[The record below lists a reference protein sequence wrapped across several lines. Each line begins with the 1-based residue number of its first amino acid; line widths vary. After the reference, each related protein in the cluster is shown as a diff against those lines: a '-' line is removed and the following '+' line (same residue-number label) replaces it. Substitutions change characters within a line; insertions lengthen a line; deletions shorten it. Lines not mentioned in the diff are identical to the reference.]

1 MEISR
6 IARNV
11 AFRINSL
18 PAGALVSVI
27 VLSLLGAGA
36 SIGLIQYA
44 ESKKSADAVSGGP
57 AAGSKAGACY
67 RCGTVESVRV
77 VMLRGDASG
86 LGAVAGGAAAAATGS
101 QSDRG
106 RGNPAMT
113 DPGAAGG
120 AFPGNEIAHDPKKR
134 LAYRVTVHMDDGSY
148 RTVSQPTPPGVATG
162 DKVRLVGNS
171 LIGE

>member
-86 LGAVAGGAAAAATGS
+86 LGAVAGGS

>member
-44 ESKKSADAVSGGP
+44 ESQKSADAVSGGP

-86 LGAVAGGAAAAATGS
+86 LGAV
-101 QSDRG
+101 
-106 RGNPAMT
+106 
-113 DPGAAGG
+113 AGG